1 MTLMKYLVLIVF
13 VLLFEVY
20 AIAQPI
26 SIEVRND
33 STQNTKAA
41 LQLAERVKI
50 QEIKLFGNK
59 KTRRNIILRELSL
72 QEGETILSDSLDI
85 FLEMN
90 RKRLKNMSLFTDVN
104 LYLDK
109 LDDSTLI
116 WDIAVKEQWYLMPE
130 VAFQLADR
138 NFNVWWTEHNHDIRR
153 ANLRLTLKN
162 RNFRGNMENLSATV
176 QVGYTQKFA
185 LDYFK
190 PYVDRNQKHGVGASF
205 LLARNEETFFK
216 TDSNKLEFVKV
227 PRNYIIRQFEG
238 ALSYVY
244 RPGYT
249 TRHLFELRYKDWIVN
264 DTIVKLNSD
273 YLQNASNE
281 LKMLQFLYRLE
292 INRVDNWNYPM
303 EGSKLIGYGVVRQGF
318 EGMRFQAYLQTES
331 GYFKKISK
339 RWYTSNIL
347 RGKVSFPEN
356 QPYILRNAM
365 GTESEYVR
373 GYEYYVIDGAQYG
386 LLRNNVKY
394 EALNISIRNL
404 PLKYLPVI
412 PVRLYPKIF
421 FDAGYVRNKFA
432 GNSFLNNR
440 WLTGYGA
447 GLDIVSA
454 YDFKLRIEYTWNHL
468 GEKGLFLHISSE

>member
-1 MTLMKYLVLIVF
+1 MKYLIPIVF
-13 VLLFEVY
+13 VLLYGVR

-41 LQLAERVKI
+41 LQLAEHVKI

-72 QEGETILSDSLDI
+72 QEGTTILSDSLDI
-85 FLEMN
+85 FLETN

-109 LDDSTLI
+109 INDSALI
-116 WDIAVKEQWYLMPE
+116 WDIAVKEQWYLLPE

-138 NFNVWWTEHNHDIRR
+138 NFNVWWTEHNRDIRR

-162 RNFRGNMENLSATV
+162 RNFRGNMESLAATV

-227 PRNYIIRQFEG
+227 PRSYIIRQFEG
-238 ALSYVY
+238 ALLYVY

-249 TRHLFELRYKDWIVN
+249 TRHLFELRYKDWTIN
-264 DTIVKLNSD
+264 DTIAKLNSD
-273 YLQNASNE
+273 YLQNASTE
-281 LKMLQFLYRLE
+281 LQMLQFLYKLE
-292 INRVDNWNYPM
+292 INKVDNWNYPM
-303 EGSKLIGYGVVRQGF
+303 EGSKLVGYGVVRRGF
-318 EGMRFQAYLQTES
+318 EGMKFQAYVQTES
-331 GYFKKISK
+331 GYFKKFGK

-347 RGKVSFPEN
+347 RGRLTLPEE
-356 QPYILRNAM
+356 QPYVLRNAM

-373 GYEYYVIDGAQYG
+373 GYEYYVIDGSQYG
-386 LLRNNVKY
+386 LLRNNIKY

-404 PLKYLPVI
+404 PFKYLPVI
-412 PVRLYPKIF
+412 PIRLYPKVF

-432 GNSFLNNR
+432 GNSYLNNR

-447 GLDIVSA
+447 GIDIVSA
-454 YDFKLRIEYTWNHL
+454 YDFKLRVEYTWNHL